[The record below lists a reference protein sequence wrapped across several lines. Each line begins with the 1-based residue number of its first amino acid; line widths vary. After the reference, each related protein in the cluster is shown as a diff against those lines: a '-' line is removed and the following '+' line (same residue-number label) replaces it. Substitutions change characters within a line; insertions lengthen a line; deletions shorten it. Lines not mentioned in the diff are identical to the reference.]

1 MNTEKAKNEVKNLLN
16 CSLSFDYNF
25 DNNNNNNNNKLMI
38 AINKEGYSIRDII
51 SKLKDGEQISF
62 MLNDGNTWNG
72 KHGNECEFLYNEKYD
87 GSIYWE
93 HKTYGDC
100 VRVDSNMGSMQ
111 DWSKG
116 LDEKF
121 CVKNS

>member
-16 CSLSFDYNF
+16 CGLSFDYDF
-25 DNNNNNNNNKLMI
+25 DYNNINKLMF
-38 AINKEGYSIRDII
+38 AINKEGYSIRDIM
-51 SKLKDGEQISF
+51 SKLKQDEKIIF
-62 MLNDGNTWNG
+62 VLNDGQTWNG
-72 KHGNECEFLYNEKYD
+72 KRGNESKFFYNERYD

-111 DWSKG
+111 EWGKE

-121 CVKNS
+121 CVKHS

>member
-1 MNTEKAKNEVKNLLN
+1 MKTEKAENEVKNLLN
-16 CSLSFDYNF
+16 CGLSFDYNF
-25 DNNNNNNNNKLMI
+25 DYNNINKLMF
-38 AINKEGYSIRDII
+38 AINKVRDII

-62 MLNDGNTWNG
+62 MLNDGKTWNG
-72 KHGNECEFLYNEKYD
+72 KLGNESNFSYNERYD

-111 DWSKG
+111 EWAKE

-121 CVKNS
+121 CIKQS